1 MRTSLPDRSPP
12 APMEQPA
19 TQELEDLLDQ
29 LHVALG
35 DMRIYGPRHRMTL
48 RRTAEASRKLDEV
61 LSAFGTLRLVSS
73 LDGLSWEGLV
83 VRPESDDKEG
93 IGRLLHR
100 EGIRAITL
108 HQGVDQGEL
117 RALLETLRLNL
128 SLPEYEE
135 ETLES
140 LLWQVGFQFVEV
152 EALTELRDAEVLS
165 GELWRRGDADAAGEV
180 IRQLLSLRVDGDA
193 APRKLDGQVS
203 EAALHRAVAES
214 DLSGLGGG
222 DAAYQL
228 EDRARWLRQLN
239 PPGSEDHGDLA
250 RERDAI
256 RSDDPGRLLSAMVLL
271 LMRVALEDREELT
284 AEEALALAG
293 TAADELF
300 RRGLPGGVLSLVE
313 GAPGVLRAAPPE
325 AMGRLGL
332 LLSFTEG
339 LCSPDRVI
347 KMILGIDP
355 AHLEDRDGFRAL
367 VAWLPESALERLL
380 ETVGRQLTGEQR
392 AGLLGLLAEVAGE
405 RFERWLGEI
414 DRQPAPRIVAM
425 VQLLRGLDGG
435 PGKATRFRLVGHPAH
450 EVRVAALEWYLDD
463 LPGEDVDRLLPLML
477 DRQVEVRRA
486 ARDVL
491 ARHRP
496 PKAYSWLRGQ
506 VSGDG
511 FALLEP
517 GLKRDLCVALGIV
530 GGDLGLEPL
539 MALFEKKVPVFGGRD
554 ASADLLAASM
564 GLAASGTVQARLAL
578 EKGASSLNRSRR
590 AACQEALRHFGRF
603 R

>member
-1 MRTSLPDRSPP
+1 MRTSLPDLAPTPP
-12 APMEQPA
+12 KDQPA
-19 TQELEDLLDQ
+19 TQELEDLLDV

-48 RRTAEASRKLDEV
+48 RRTRDAWRKLDQV
-61 LSAFGTLRLVSS
+61 LGAFGTLRLVSS

-83 VRPESDDKEG
+83 VRPESEDKEG

-108 HQGVDQGEL
+108 HQGLDEGEL

-140 LLWQVGFQFVEV
+140 LLWQVGFQFVAV

-180 IRQLLSLRVDGDA
+180 IRQLLSLRVDGEA
-193 APRKLDGQVS
+193 SPRRLDGQVS
-203 EAALHRAVAES
+203 EAALHRAVADS

-222 DAAYQL
+222 DAAYLL
-228 EDRARWLRQLN
+228 EDRSRWLRQLN
-239 PPGSEDHGDLA
+239 PPGTEDHESLIN
-250 RERDAI
+250 ERVAI
-256 RSDDPGRLLSAMVLL
+256 QSDDPGRLLSRLVLL
-271 LMRVALEDREELT
+271 LMRVALEGRPELT
-284 AEEALALAG
+284 ADEALALAG

-300 RRGLPGGVLSLVE
+300 RRGLPGGVLRLVT
-313 GAPGVLRAAPPE
+313 GAPALLRSAPPE
-325 AMGRLGL
+325 AMGRLGPL
-332 LLSFTEG
+332 LTFTEG

-347 KMILGIDP
+347 RMILAIDP
-355 AHLEDRDGFRAL
+355 AHLEDREGLTEL
-367 VAWLPESALERLL
+367 VAWLPEKGLERLL
-380 ETVGRQLTGEQR
+380 ESVGRQLTGEQR
-392 AGLLGLLAEVAGE
+392 SGLLGLLAEVARD
-405 RFERWLGEI
+405 RFENWLGEI

-425 VQLLRGLDGG
+425 IQLLRGIESG
-435 PGKATRFRLVGHPAH
+435 PGKSTRYRLVTHPAA

-463 LPGEDVDRLLPLML
+463 LPDEELGRLLPLML
-477 DRQVEVRRA
+477 DRHLDVRRA

-496 PKAYSWLRGQ
+496 PRAYTWLRTQ
-506 VSGDG
+506 VTHDG
-511 FALLEP
+511 FALLDP
-517 GLKRDLCVALGIV
+517 GLKRDLCVTLGVV

-539 MALFEKKVPVFGGRD
+539 MALFDKKVPVFGGKD
-554 ASADLLAASM
+554 ASAELVAAAM

-578 EKGASSLNRSRR
+578 EKGASSLNRARR
-590 AACQEALRHFGRF
+590 AACQDALRHFGRF